1 MKELIIGGCSNYEWK
16 DLRNWINSIRASGF
30 EGDVALVGTNLSNA
44 TLEKLT
50 SAGVIVRAYGRKD
63 STGVWSDKSQYSLAP
78 HVERFFY
85 LWDFIT
91 TSNDFYRYVVVTD
104 TRDVVFQY
112 DPITWLKSQEDH
124 YDLFASSECL
134 VYKNEPWGHRNLLE
148 TFGPFFQKALENN
161 VIFNVGV
168 IAGRQYHVAGLLL
181 NIFQMSLNR
190 PVAVVDQAV
199 YNLILQDANYSNHT
213 FYTSNVDGWAVQ
225 LGTSPQVVNAG
236 AGDIGKRF
244 ENTYVTAEQYGYL
257 STVPDIDCT
266 NGIVNI
272 DAKSKKPFC
281 IVHQYDRFPA
291 LKQAINKKYG
301 DSNELSESRITFHHP
316 V

>member
-1 MKELIIGGCSNYEWK
+1 MKDLIIGGCSNYEWK

-30 EGDVALVGTNLSNA
+30 EGDVALVGTNLSTA

-50 SAGVIVRAYGRKD
+50 SSGVIVKGYGRHD
-63 STGVWSDKSQYSLAP
+63 STGIWMDKSQYSLAP

-85 LWDFIT
+85 LWDFLT
-91 TSNDFYRYVVVTD
+91 TSQTFYRHVIVTD

-112 DPITWLKSQEDH
+112 NPVEWLKSHDER
-124 YDLFASSECL
+124 YNLIASSEEL
-134 VYKNEPWGHRNLLE
+134 VYKNEPWGHRNLLD
-148 TFGPFFQKALENN
+148 TFGPFFQKALENS

-168 IAGRQYHVAGLLL
+168 IAGNHYHVASLLL

-190 PVAVVDQAV
+190 PVSIVDQAV
-199 YNLILQDANYSNHT
+199 YNLILQDANYKNHT
-213 FYTSNVDGWAVQ
+213 FYTSNDDGWAIQ
-225 LGTSPQVVNAG
+225 LGTSPQVVNTG

-244 ENTYVTAEQYGYL
+244 ENMYVTAEQYGYL
-257 STVPDIDCT
+257 AKVPDIDCLK
-266 NGIVNI
+266 GVVNV
-272 DAKSKKPFC
+272 DAMTKNPFC

-291 LKQAINKKYG
+291 LKHAIDKKYG
-301 DSNELSESRITFHHP
+301 DINELPQPRLTFHHP